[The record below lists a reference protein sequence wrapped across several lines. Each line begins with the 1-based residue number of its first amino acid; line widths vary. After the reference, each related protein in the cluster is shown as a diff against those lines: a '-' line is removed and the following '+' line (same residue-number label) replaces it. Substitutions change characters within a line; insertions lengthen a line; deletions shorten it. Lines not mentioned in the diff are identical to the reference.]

1 GHLVHPVSSQGPS
14 QMEFGARQTYAMAW
28 SSLHLRIF
36 PPPPD
41 TWDGRCL
48 GRLTVY
54 RQVQWLAAADAD
66 GVPHL
71 ALVGTCLLPA
81 DAMPGQHPAIG
92 GHAQADGNWQSVT
105 IEEPADLSGA
115 GAATDETKGIP
126 TLHQRSVVGH
136 DRGRGQD
143 LYGRSERQRGR
154 GGAPPVPGQ
163 EVPPSCTS
171 VPPSHS
177 DKEGLWKTV
186 IILEARMEKVSIF
199 VLI

>member
-1 GHLVHPVSSQGPS
+1 
-14 QMEFGARQTYAMAW
+14 M
-28 SSLHLRIF
+28 
-36 PPPPD
+36 D
-41 TWDGRCL
+41 TRCL

-54 RQVQWLAAADAD
+54 RQVQGLAAADAD

-71 ALVGTCLLPA
+71 ALVGACLLPA
-81 DAMPGQHPAIG
+81 DAMPGQHPAIWG
-92 GHAQADGNWQSVT
+92 QAQADSNWQSVT

-136 DRGRGQD
+136 DRGRSQD

-154 GGAPPVPGQ
+154 GGAPPVPGAR
-163 EVPPSCTS
+163 STTKLYFCT
-171 VPPSHS
+171 PSHS
-177 DKEGLWKTV
+177 DKEGLWKRDIT
-186 IILEARMEKVSIF
+186 LEARMEKVSIF

>member
-1 GHLVHPVSSQGPS
+1 
-14 QMEFGARQTYAMAW
+14 M
-28 SSLHLRIF
+28 
-36 PPPPD
+36 D
-41 TWDGRCL
+41 TRCL

-54 RQVQWLAAADAD
+54 RQVERLATADAD

-71 ALVGTCLLPA
+71 ALVGACLLPA
-81 DAMPGQHPAIG
+81 DAMPGQHPAIR
-92 GHAQADGNWQSVT
+92 GHAQADGNWQSIT
-105 IEEPADLSGA
+105 IEEPADLSRA

-163 EVPPSCTS
+163 EVPRSCTS
-171 VPPSHS
+171 VPRAIVT
-177 DKEGLWKTV
+177 KKGLWKTD
-186 IILEARMEKVSIF
+186 ITLEARMEKVSIF
-199 VLI
+199 V